1 MVGIPAK
8 GADMYDVAL
17 LIERQLTDLDA
28 DQVVALHE
36 GLDDTVRYH
45 LLLPVDTSAS
55 MLASSMS
62 ALGGGQIVTIADA
75 DVIADV
81 QRELSSA
88 GQAELDA
95 SAKLLTAR
103 GQQVTTAL
111 TEDDPIEALTE
122 LVATTSSSEAIILT
136 ESHVV
141 REFLHLDWTSRAKR
155 KLDVPTLHLLEHVPF
170 SAQAP

>member
-1 MVGIPAK
+1 
-8 GADMYDVAL
+8 MYDVAL

-36 GLDDTVRYH
+36 GLDDAVRYH

-81 QRELSSA
+81 QHELSTA

-95 SAKLLTAR
+95 SAALLTAR

-111 TEDDPIEALTE
+111 TEDDPIDALAE
-122 LVATTSSSEAIILT
+122 LVASTSSSEAIILT